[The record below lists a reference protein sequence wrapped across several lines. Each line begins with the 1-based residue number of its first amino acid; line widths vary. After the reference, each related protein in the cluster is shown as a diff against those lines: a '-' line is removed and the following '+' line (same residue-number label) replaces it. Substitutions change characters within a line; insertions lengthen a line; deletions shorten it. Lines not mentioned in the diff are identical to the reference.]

1 MNKSNFT
8 KVVKNIRFGIA
19 KHSPEILTG
28 VGIAGMI
35 TTTILAVK
43 ATPKALK
50 LLEEEAREK
59 DIPKEDLTIKEK
71 IKTTWKCYIPAA
83 VTCTTSVACL
93 IGASSVN
100 AKRIA
105 AIATAYNLSETAL
118 NEYREKVVETIGEK
132 KEKLVRDKVA
142 EKHISDR
149 PVNNTEIIM
158 TEKGNTLCFDPI
170 SGRYFKSDMDKIKKA
185 KNDIN
190 WRLLNDMYV
199 SLNEFYD
206 ELGLAPTSLGDELGW
221 VVDKGK
227 IDIYFS
233 SQLTDEGEPCLVMEY
248 SIAPKYDYNKL
259 Y

>member
-8 KVVKNIRFGIA
+8 KVVKNIRFGIT

-35 TTTILAVK
+35 TTTVLAVK

-59 DIPKEDLTIKEK
+59 DIPREDLTIKEK

-83 VTCTTSVACL
+83 MTCTSSVACL

-105 AIATAYNLSETAL
+105 ALATAYNLSETAL

-142 EKHISDR
+142 EKHVSDR
-149 PVNNTEIIM
+149 PVSNTEVIM

>member
-1 MNKSNFT
+1 MSKPNFT
-8 KVVKNIRFGIA
+8 RIVKNIKFGIT

-28 VGIAGMI
+28 IGIAGMV

-43 ATPKALK
+43 ATPKALI
-50 LLEEEAREK
+50 LLEEEALEKNIPRE
-59 DIPKEDLTIKEK
+59 ELTIKEK
-71 IKTTWKCYIPAA
+71 VKTTWKCYIPAA
-83 VTCTTSVACL
+83 VTCGTSIACL

-105 AIATAYNLSETAL
+105 AIATAYNISETAL
-118 NEYREKVVETIGEK
+118 NEYREKVIETVGEK

-142 EKHISDR
+142 EKHVQDR
-149 PVNNTEIIM
+149 PVSNTEVIL